1 MDIVRNA
8 DMLLKR
14 ETDMKIAVVGGN
26 GFIGKEFMRYAWER
40 GHQTVVIGSSVDAFS
55 DSGGRQISGLL
66 SGCDAVVFLAAKR
79 PIADFSLEEYYY
91 NIRLAGA
98 YFEYTRKSGIKNV
111 VITSSRS
118 VYSSLSIPWKEREW
132 DSPLSLYGASKQAID
147 GLALHYNNLYG
158 MKIKS
163 LRLAQVIGMGE
174 RKGFLLNT
182 LIDNAIM
189 NRKQTIYGAG
199 IGRRQYIYIKDVC
212 DALLHSITAKEDH
225 AGVFN
230 IGLDYNVSIIELAQ
244 LINEVFENKAGIE
257 ILSDQPEDTK
267 QYLMDV
273 TKAEQELC
281 WKPRYDLRRAF
292 TEIKEK
298 C

>member
-1 MDIVRNA
+1 MDIVKNA
-8 DMLLKR
+8 DMSLKR
-14 ETDMKIAVVGGN
+14 EIDMKIAVVGGN
-26 GFIGKEFMRYAWER
+26 GFIGKEFIRYASER
-40 GHQTVVIGSSVDAFS
+40 GHQTMVIGSSVDAFS
-55 DSGGRQISGLL
+55 DSGGRQISELL
-66 SGCDAVVFLAAKR
+66 SESDAVVFLAAKR
-79 PIADFSLEEYYY
+79 PTADFSLEEYYY
-91 NIRLAGA
+91 NIRLAGS
-98 YFEYTRKSGIKNV
+98 YFEHICKSGVKNV
-111 VITSSRS
+111 VIASSIS
-118 VYSSLSIPWKEREW
+118 VYSSLEFPWKEKEW
-132 DSPLSLYGASKQAID
+132 DCPLSLYGASKQAID
-147 GLALHYNNLYG
+147 GLAIYYSNLHG

-189 NRKQTIYGAG
+189 GRKQTVYGAG
-199 IGRRQYIYIKDVC
+199 TGRRQYIYVKDVC
-212 DALLHSITAKEDH
+212 DALLHSITEQADQ

-257 ILSDQPEDTK
+257 IFSDKPEDTK

-273 TKAEQELC
+273 TKAEQELQ
-281 WKPRYDLRRAF
+281 WKPSYDLRRAF
-292 TEIKEK
+292 AEIKEN

>member
-1 MDIVRNA
+1 MRNV
-8 DMLLKR
+8 DMSLKR
-14 ETDMKIAVVGGN
+14 EADMKIVVVGGN
-26 GFIGKEFMRYAWER
+26 GFIGKEFTGYATER

-55 DSGGRQISGLL
+55 DSGGRQISEVL
-66 SGCDAVVFLAAKR
+66 SGSAAVVFLAAKR
-79 PIADFSLEEYYY
+79 PTADFSLEDYYY
-91 NIRLAGA
+91 NIRLAGT
-98 YFEYTRKSGIKNV
+98 YFEYIRKSGIKNV
-111 VITSSRS
+111 VITSSTAA
-118 VYSSLSIPWKEREW
+118 YSSLNIPWKEQEW
-132 DSPLSLYGASKQAID
+132 ESPLSLYGASKQAVD
-147 GLALHYNNLYG
+147 SLVSHYNNKYD

-189 NRKQTIYGAG
+189 GKKQTIYGTGA
-199 IGRRQYIYIKDVC
+199 GRRQYIYIKDVC
-212 DALLHSITAKEDH
+212 DALLHSVTVRADY

-230 IGLDYNVSIIELAQ
+230 IGLNYNVSIIELAQ

-257 ILSDQPEDTK
+257 ILSDKPEDTK

-273 TKAEQELC
+273 TKAEQELH
-281 WKPRYDLRRAF
+281 WKPKYDLRQAF

>member
-26 GFIGKEFMRYAWER
+26 GFIGKEFMRYASER

-147 GLALHYNNLYG
+147 GLALQYNNLYG